1 MDKDQIK
8 PYIAARVAKELK
20 DGDVVNLGVGLPT
33 MVPKFLPEGVKLTLQ
48 SENGFI
54 GISGAAPSE
63 EDAKYIVNAG
73 GQPVSIEADGA
84 FFSSA
89 DSFSIIRGGHV
100 DATVLGALQVS
111 QEGDIANWIVPGGM
125 VSGMGGAMDLVVG
138 AKRVIVAMTHTQKGE
153 PKIMKK
159 CTLPLTAAKQVNMI
173 ITEMGVMDVTDKG
186 LVLKEYNPEFTVDQ
200 IKEATDADLI
210 IADDLKPMS

>member
-73 GQPVSIEADGA
+73 GQPVSIEKDGA

>member
-73 GQPVSIEADGA
+73 GQPVSIEKDGA

-159 CTLPLTAAKQVNMI
+159 CTLPLTAARQVNMI

-210 IADDLKPMS
+210 IADDLKPMA

>member
-73 GQPVSIEADGA
+73 GQPVSIEKDGA

-111 QEGDIANWIVPGGM
+111 QDGDIANWIVPGGM

-159 CTLPLTAAKQVNMI
+159 CTLPLTAARQVNMI